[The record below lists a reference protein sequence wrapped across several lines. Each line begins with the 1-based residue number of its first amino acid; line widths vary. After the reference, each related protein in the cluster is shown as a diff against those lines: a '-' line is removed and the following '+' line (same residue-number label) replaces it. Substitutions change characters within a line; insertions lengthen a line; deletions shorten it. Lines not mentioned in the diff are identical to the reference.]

1 MRVEVESPHSAD
13 ECCERLRA
21 SFGGRLR
28 FQWSTFSGSA
38 GYDRVLGRVD
48 GHRVVL
54 TFARGI
60 PSGRVSLGRFGR
72 QLMRVRIE
80 PSGAGSKI
88 IGAIRYPYLDRILW
102 AVAVVAAVAAAF
114 HDVSTLFLI
123 PLAFAVFWVGEC
135 ILMPGPAHRDADYL
149 LAGLVSVVY
158 GKVDS
163 PASSEPARR

>member
-1 MRVEVESPHSAD
+1 MRVRVESSHSPD

-28 FQWSTFSGSA
+28 FRWSAFSGTTHH
-38 GYDRVLGRVD
+38 DRVLGRVD
-48 GHRVVL
+48 GHRVVV

-60 PSGRVSLGRFGR
+60 PSGRISLGTFGR

-102 AVAVVAAVAAAF
+102 AVALVAAVAAAF

-123 PLAFAVFWVGEC
+123 PLGFAIIWVGEC

-149 LAGLVSVVY
+149 LAGLVSVVD
-158 GKVDS
+158 GRVDS